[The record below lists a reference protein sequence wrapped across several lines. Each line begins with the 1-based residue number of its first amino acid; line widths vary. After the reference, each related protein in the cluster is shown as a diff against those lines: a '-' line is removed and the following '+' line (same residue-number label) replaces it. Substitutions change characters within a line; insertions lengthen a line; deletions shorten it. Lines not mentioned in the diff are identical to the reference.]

1 MSQFL
6 KLSGGSNIL
15 ITKNF
20 DGLMLKN
27 SITGI
32 KIISEKKDHVIIE
45 VGSGVNWH
53 EFVLWSVE
61 KNLSGIENLAL
72 IPGLV
77 GASPMQ
83 NIGAYGVEVKDTI
96 EKVFFID
103 KKSKIEKNLTNKEC
117 RFSYRNSIFKNDLKD
132 KVIITKVIF
141 KLSKHN
147 LNNISYGAITSEL
160 KATNKVANCQ
170 TICQAVIN
178 IRTRKLPDPKDLGNS
193 GSFFKNPVI
202 EKSNLKKFKY
212 NFQK

>member
-1 MSQFL
+1 MIESISTNHQL
-6 KLSGGSNIL
+6 KSLNTFGISATCKLFYEFKDINSLKEILSSDIIKNEPIFILGGGSNIL

-20 DGLMLKN
+20 DGIILKN

-32 KIISEKKDHVIIE
+32 KIISETQDHVIIE

-83 NIGAYGVEVKDTI
+83 NIGAYGVEIKDTI

-103 KKSKIEKNLTNKEC
+103 KKSKIEKNLTNKEQP
-117 RFSYRNSIFKNDLKD
+117 
-132 KVIITKVIF
+132 
-141 KLSKHN
+141 
-147 LNNISYGAITSEL
+147 ISQLGSHTS
-160 KATNKVANCQ
+160 
-170 TICQAVIN
+170 
-178 IRTRKLPDPKDLGNS
+178 
-193 GSFFKNPVI
+193 
-202 EKSNLKKFKY
+202 
-212 NFQK
+212 